1 MSKCLTILTFNVTKS
16 FYNGEKYQDRQH
28 LGLALVKPSKESDE
42 IINIMRVGYPDQYP
56 EEVYGV
62 NSVLE
67 QLPML
72 GVEVVYQEVTQEM
85 ANRLLNEAKKYKI
98 ICNGKVVTLQRF
110 FNAGK
115 KDEGFAY
122 EIAATY
128 DVLVKIAKG
137 IEINDEWA
145 NWHKD
150 IFSPK
155 SQEFHS

>member
-1 MSKCLTILTFNVTKS
+1 MSKCLTILTFDNTRTS
-16 FYNGEKYQDRQH
+16 WNGEKYKERQH
-28 LGLALVKPSKESDE
+28 LGLVLVKPSKDSDE
-42 IINIMRVGYPDQYP
+42 IINLMRVGYPGQYP

-62 NSVLE
+62 NSVIE

-72 GVEVVYQEVTQEM
+72 GVEVVYQDITKDM

-115 KDEGFAY
+115 KDKGFAY

-128 DVLVKIAKG
+128 NVLEKIAKG
-137 IEINDEWA
+137 IEINDE
-145 NWHKD
+145 
-150 IFSPK
+150 
-155 SQEFHS
+155 

>member
-16 FYNGEKYQDRQH
+16 FYNGEKYQERQH
-28 LGLALVKPSKESDE
+28 LGFALVKPSKDSDE
-42 IINIMRVGYPDQYP
+42 IVNLMRVGYPGQYP

-62 NSVLE
+62 NSVIE

-72 GVEVVYQEVTQEM
+72 GVEVVYEDTTKDM

-98 ICNGKVVTLQRF
+98 ILNEKVVTLQKF

-115 KDEGFAY
+115 KDKGFAY

-137 IEINDEWA
+137 IEIKDE
-145 NWHKD
+145 
-150 IFSPK
+150 
-155 SQEFHS
+155 

>member
-1 MSKCLTILTFNVTKS
+1 MSKCLVILTFDNTRTS
-16 FYNGEKYQDRQH
+16 WNGEKYKERQH
-28 LGLALVKPSKESDE
+28 LGLALVKPSKDSDE
-42 IINIMRVGYPDQYP
+42 IINLMRVGYPGQYP

-62 NSVLE
+62 NSVIE

-72 GVEVVYQEVTQEM
+72 GVEVVYQDITKDM

-137 IEINDEWA
+137 IEINDE
-145 NWHKD
+145 
-150 IFSPK
+150 
-155 SQEFHS
+155 

>member
-1 MSKCLTILTFNVTKS
+1 
-16 FYNGEKYQDRQH
+16 
-28 LGLALVKPSKESDE
+28 
-42 IINIMRVGYPDQYP
+42 MRIGYPDQYP

-62 NSVLE
+62 NSVIE

-72 GVEVVYQEVTQEM
+72 GIEVVYEDTTKDM

-98 ICNGKVVTLQRF
+98 ILNGKVVTLQRF
-110 FNAGK
+110 LNAGK

-137 IEINDEWA
+137 IEINDE
-145 NWHKD
+145 
-150 IFSPK
+150 
-155 SQEFHS
+155 

>member
-16 FYNGEKYQDRQH
+16 FYNGEKYQVREH
-28 LGLALVKPSKESDE
+28 LGLGLVKPSKDSDE
-42 IINIMRVGYPDQYP
+42 IINLMRIGYPDQYP

-62 NSVLE
+62 NSVIE

-72 GVEVVYQEVTQEM
+72 GVEVVYEEITKDM

-98 ICNGKVVTLQRF
+98 ILNEKVVTLQKF

-115 KDEGFAY
+115 KDKGFAY

-128 DVLVKIAKG
+128 NVLTKIAKG
-137 IEINDEWA
+137 IEIEDE
-145 NWHKD
+145 
-150 IFSPK
+150 
-155 SQEFHS
+155 

>member
-1 MSKCLTILTFNVTKS
+1 MSKCLTILTFDNTRTS
-16 FYNGEKYQDRQH
+16 WNGEKYKERQH
-28 LGLALVKPSKESDE
+28 LGLALVKPSKDSDE
-42 IINIMRVGYPDQYP
+42 IINLMRVGYPGQYP

-62 NSVLE
+62 NSVIE

-72 GVEVVYQEVTQEM
+72 GVEVVYQDITKDM

-115 KDEGFAY
+115 KDKGFAY

-128 DVLVKIAKG
+128 NVLEKIAKG
-137 IEINDEWA
+137 IEINDE
-145 NWHKD
+145 
-150 IFSPK
+150 
-155 SQEFHS
+155 

>member
-1 MSKCLTILTFNVTKS
+1 MSKCLVILTFDNTRTS
-16 FYNGEKYQDRQH
+16 WNGEKYKERQY
-28 LGLALVKPSKESDE
+28 LGLALVKPNKESDE
-42 IINIMRVGYPDQYP
+42 IINLMRIGYPSQYP

-62 NSVLE
+62 NSVIE

-72 GVEVVYQEVTQEM
+72 GVEVVYEEITKDM

-98 ICNGKVVTLQRF
+98 IYNGKVVTLQKF

-137 IEINDEWA
+137 IEVNDE
-145 NWHKD
+145 
-150 IFSPK
+150 
-155 SQEFHS
+155 

>member
-1 MSKCLTILTFNVTKS
+1 MSKCLVILTFDNTRTS
-16 FYNGEKYQDRQH
+16 WNGEKYKERQH
-28 LGLALVKPSKESDE
+28 LGLALVKSSKESDE
-42 IINIMRVGYPDQYP
+42 IINLMRVGYPDQYP
-56 EEVYGV
+56 EELYGV

-72 GVEVVYQEVTQEM
+72 GIEVVYEEITKDM

-98 ICNGKVVTLQRF
+98 ILNEKVVTLQKF

-115 KDEGFAY
+115 KDKGFAY

-137 IEINDEWA
+137 IEVHDE
-145 NWHKD
+145 
-150 IFSPK
+150 
-155 SQEFHS
+155 

>member
-1 MSKCLTILTFNVTKS
+1 MSKCLTILTYNKTKS
-16 FYNGEKYQDRQH
+16 LYNGEKYQVREH
-28 LGLALVKPSKESDE
+28 LGLGLVKPSKDSDE

-72 GVEVVYQEVTQEM
+72 GVEVVYEDTTKDM

-98 ICNGKVVTLQRF
+98 ILNEKIVTLQKF
-110 FNAGK
+110 FNARK
-115 KDEGFAY
+115 KDKGFAY

-128 DVLVKIAKG
+128 NVLEKIAKG
-137 IEINDEWA
+137 IEINDE
-145 NWHKD
+145 
-150 IFSPK
+150 
-155 SQEFHS
+155 

>member
-1 MSKCLTILTFNVTKS
+1 MSKCLTILTFDNTRTS
-16 FYNGEKYQDRQH
+16 WNGEKYKERQH
-28 LGLALVKPSKESDE
+28 LGLALVKPSKDSDE
-42 IINIMRVGYPDQYP
+42 IINLMRVGYPGQYP

-62 NSVLE
+62 NSVIE

-72 GVEVVYQEVTQEM
+72 GIEVVYEEITKDL

-98 ICNGKVVTLQRF
+98 ICNGKVVTLQKF

-128 DVLVKIAKG
+128 NVLEKMANDEVKIL
-137 IEINDEWA
+137 
-145 NWHKD
+145 
-150 IFSPK
+150 FL
-155 SQEFHS
+155 

>member
-1 MSKCLTILTFNVTKS
+1 MSKCLTILTFDNTRTS
-16 FYNGEKYQDRQH
+16 WNGEKYKERQH
-28 LGLALVKPSKESDE
+28 LGLGLVKPSKESDE
-42 IINIMRVGYPDQYP
+42 IINLMRVGYPGQYP

-62 NSVLE
+62 NSVIE

-72 GVEVVYQEVTQEM
+72 GVEVVYEEITKDM

-110 FNAGK
+110 FNEGK

-128 DVLVKIAKG
+128 NVLVKIAKG
-137 IEINDEWA
+137 IEVHDE
-145 NWHKD
+145 
-150 IFSPK
+150 
-155 SQEFHS
+155 

>member
-1 MSKCLTILTFNVTKS
+1 MSKCLTILTFDNTRTS
-16 FYNGEKYQDRQH
+16 WNGEKYKDRQY
-28 LGLALVKPSKESDE
+28 LGLGLVKPNKESNE
-42 IINIMRVGYPDQYP
+42 IINIMRIGYPDQYP

-72 GVEVVYQEVTQEM
+72 GVEVAYEDITKDM

-98 ICNGKVVTLQRF
+98 IYNGKVITLQRF
-110 FNAGK
+110 FNEGK
-115 KDEGFAY
+115 KGKGFAY

-137 IEINDEWA
+137 IEINDE
-145 NWHKD
+145 
-150 IFSPK
+150 
-155 SQEFHS
+155 

>member
-1 MSKCLTILTFNVTKS
+1 MSKCLTILTFDNAKTS
-16 FYNGEKYQDRQH
+16 WNGEKYQVREH
-28 LGLALVKPSKESDE
+28 LGLGLVKPSKESDE
-42 IINIMRVGYPDQYP
+42 IINLMRVGYPGQYP

-62 NSVLE
+62 NSVIE

-72 GVEVVYQEVTQEM
+72 GVEVIYEDTTKDM

-98 ICNGKVVTLQRF
+98 ILNEKIVTLQKF

-128 DVLVKIAKG
+128 NVLEKIANG
-137 IEINDEWA
+137 IEVHDE
-145 NWHKD
+145 
-150 IFSPK
+150 
-155 SQEFHS
+155 

>member
-1 MSKCLTILTFNVTKS
+1 MSKCLTILTFDNTRTS
-16 FYNGEKYQDRQH
+16 WNGEKYKERQH
-28 LGLALVKPSKESDE
+28 LGLALVKPSKDSEE
-42 IINIMRVGYPDQYP
+42 IINLMRIGYPDQYP

-62 NSVLE
+62 NSVIE

-72 GVEVVYQEVTQEM
+72 GVEVVYEEITKDM

-122 EIAATY
+122 EIAGTY
-128 DVLVKIAKG
+128 DVLTKIAKG
-137 IEINDEWA
+137 IEINDE
-145 NWHKD
+145 
-150 IFSPK
+150 
-155 SQEFHS
+155 

>member
-1 MSKCLTILTFNVTKS
+1 MSKCLTILTFNNTRTS
-16 FYNGEKYQDRQH
+16 WNGEKYKERQH
-28 LGLALVKPSKESDE
+28 LGLALVKPSKDSDE
-42 IINIMRVGYPDQYP
+42 IINLMRVGYPEQYP

-72 GVEVVYQEVTQEM
+72 GVEVVYEAVTKDL

-128 DVLVKIAKG
+128 DVLTKIAKG
-137 IEINDEWA
+137 IEVNDE
-145 NWHKD
+145 
-150 IFSPK
+150 
-155 SQEFHS
+155 

>member
-1 MSKCLTILTFNVTKS
+1 MSKCLTILTYNKTKS
-16 FYNGEKYQDRQH
+16 LYNGEKYQVREH
-28 LGLALVKPSKESDE
+28 LGLGLVKPSKDSDE
-42 IINIMRVGYPDQYP
+42 IINLMRIGYPDQYP

-62 NSVLE
+62 NSVIE

-72 GVEVVYQEVTQEM
+72 GIEVVYEEITKDM
-85 ANRLLNEAKKYKI
+85 ANRLLNEAKKYKV

-110 FNAGK
+110 FNEGK

-128 DVLVKIAKG
+128 NVLVKIAKG
-137 IEINDEWA
+137 IEINDEWT
-145 NWHKD
+145 NWYKD

-155 SQEFHS
+155 RQEFHS

>member
-1 MSKCLTILTFNVTKS
+1 MSKCLTILTFDNTRTS
-16 FYNGEKYQDRQH
+16 WNGEKYKERQH
-28 LGLALVKPSKESDE
+28 LGLGLVKPSKESDE
-42 IINIMRVGYPDQYP
+42 IINLMRVGYPSQYP

-62 NSVLE
+62 NSVIE

-72 GVEVVYQEVTQEM
+72 GIEVVYEDTTKDM

-98 ICNGKVVTLQRF
+98 ILNEKVVTLQKF

-115 KDEGFAY
+115 KDKGFAY

-137 IEINDEWA
+137 IEINDE
-145 NWHKD
+145 
-150 IFSPK
+150 
-155 SQEFHS
+155 

>member
-1 MSKCLTILTFNVTKS
+1 MSKCLVILTFNNTRTS
-16 FYNGEKYQDRQH
+16 WNGEKYKERQH
-28 LGLALVKPSKESDE
+28 LGLGLIKPSKESDE
-42 IINIMRVGYPDQYP
+42 IINLMRVGYPGQYP

-62 NSVLE
+62 NSVIE

-98 ICNGKVVTLQRF
+98 ILNEKVVTLQRF

-115 KDEGFAY
+115 KDKGFAY

-128 DVLVKIAKG
+128 NVLVKIAKG
-137 IEINDEWA
+137 IEVHDE
-145 NWHKD
+145 
-150 IFSPK
+150 
-155 SQEFHS
+155 

>member
-16 FYNGEKYQDRQH
+16 FYNGEKYQERQH
-28 LGLALVKPSKESDE
+28 LGLALIKPSKDSNE
-42 IINIMRVGYPDQYP
+42 IINLMRVGYPGQYP
-56 EEVYGV
+56 EELYGV
-62 NSVLE
+62 NSILE

-72 GVEVVYQEVTQEM
+72 GVEVVYEEITKEM

-98 ICNGKVVTLQRF
+98 ILNEKVVTLQKF

-115 KDEGFAY
+115 KDKGFAY

-137 IEINDEWA
+137 IEVKDE
-145 NWHKD
+145 D
-150 IFSPK
+150 
-155 SQEFHS
+155 

>member
-1 MSKCLTILTFNVTKS
+1 MSQCLTILTFDNTRTS
-16 FYNGEKYQDRQH
+16 WNGEKYKERQH
-28 LGLALVKPSKESDE
+28 LGLALVKPSKDSEE
-42 IINIMRVGYPDQYP
+42 IINLMRVGYPDQYP
-56 EEVYGV
+56 EELYGV

-72 GVEVVYQEVTQEM
+72 GVEVVYEEITKDM

-98 ICNGKVVTLQRF
+98 ILNEKIVTLQKF

-137 IEINDEWA
+137 IEVHDE
-145 NWHKD
+145 
-150 IFSPK
+150 
-155 SQEFHS
+155 